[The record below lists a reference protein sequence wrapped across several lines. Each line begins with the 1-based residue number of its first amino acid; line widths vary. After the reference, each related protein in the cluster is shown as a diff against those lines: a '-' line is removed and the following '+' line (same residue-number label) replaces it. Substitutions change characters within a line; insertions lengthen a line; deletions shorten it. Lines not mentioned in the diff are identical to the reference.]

1 MKPERQKEK
10 QEWARQKIVEAAREL
25 AARQGVSALTARQV
39 AERAGISP
47 SVLYYYFDNIQK
59 ITEAACRQAGEE
71 AAAAVE
77 GAIEPAGSFAENF
90 LAAWKALLRLAWER
104 PGEYRML
111 SSLAREQGESRALE
125 LLAKELERE
134 LEGGAICS
142 AKVRDLAE
150 DLWTAVQAL
159 ICRLIA
165 WEETLEGAEKR
176 LEEFL
181 KLLLRGLKMGGNYEN
196 IGD

>member
-25 AARQGVSALTARQV
+25 AARQGASALTARQV

-111 SSLAREQGESRALE
+111 SSLAREQRESRALE
-125 LLAKELERE
+125 LLAEELGRE
-134 LEGGAICS
+134 LEGGTICS

-165 WEETLEGAEKR
+165 REERLEGAEKR

-181 KLLLRGLKMGGNYEN
+181 KLLLRGLKTGGNYEN
-196 IGD
+196 IGR